1 MVRLIMIQK
10 YLYDY
15 SIIRYQAKDK
25 YDFIFSQSLDLKKNK
40 IKFSPYGEENPE
52 LNSNSFLQ
60 YCCCFL

>member
-10 YLYDY
+10 YLYHY

-40 IKFSPYGEENPE
+40 TKFSPYGEENP
-52 LNSNSFLQ
+52 
-60 YCCCFL
+60 